1 MTMQEFGTI
10 MQEQVGVKV
19 VLLNNNWLG
28 NVRQW
33 QELFFG
39 CRYSETRMLNPDYAM
54 IARAYGIPCVT
65 VEKREELDA
74 ALKAMFADDKP
85 FLLDVH
91 VLEEGMVMPMVP
103 PGKGIHQIMITENEW
118 YNG

>member
-1 MTMQEFGTI
+1 MKLR
-10 MQEQVGVKV
+10 VGVKV
-19 VLLNNNWLG
+19 ILLNNNWLG

-39 CRYSETRMLNPDYAM
+39 QRYSETRMLNPDYAM
-54 IARAYGIPCVT
+54 IARAYGIHCVI
-65 VEKREELDA
+65 VEKREQLGA
-74 ALKAMFADDKP
+74 ALEAMFADDEP